1 MDHFL
6 LEPVKGN
13 RRILN
18 RTPSKSKLKGTQ
30 NILTP
35 CFNTAAS
42 LPSQLAPD
50 PESYDSN
57 PLGEIRATAREFV
70 PTHFTPAPLNVHSN
84 ESIAVHAASLS
95 AQSAPPGLVV
105 DSPITGFS
113 ASITDD
119 HHVKPQI
126 GSVMSFENNQNRE
139 GTHIPSFLES
149 NPLVGTLGAPLGV
162 TEGTGTSSSI
172 PIGGSSIWGGSS
184 GFSTFNFGDGTVNTN
199 TNIQSNNLVTSEVG
213 EQKKENSAATWG
225 SGGLLN
231 GTGSI
236 W

>member
-35 CFNTAAS
+35 CFNIAAS

-105 DSPITGFS
+105 DSPITESGKNQATS
-113 ASITDD
+113 LLVPPSI
-119 HHVKPQI
+119 
-126 GSVMSFENNQNRE
+126 
-139 GTHIPSFLES
+139 LES
-149 NPLVGTLGAPLGV
+149 NNAFDRSISAISAV
-162 TEGTGTSSSI
+162 SSK
-172 PIGGSSIWGGSS
+172 PNGGSSIWGGSS

-199 TNIQSNNLVTSEVG
+199 TNIQ
-213 EQKKENSAATWG
+213 
-225 SGGLLN
+225 
-231 GTGSI
+231 
-236 W
+236 